1 MGALNN
7 GDVPPLTMFG
17 TDSLGRP
24 RGINSEGLKR
34 RGFDAERITAIKRA
48 YRTLYVAGLPL
59 AEAKQQL
66 AEQAQASDDV
76 RSMLDFIEHTER
88 HLLR

>member
-1 MGALNN
+1 MA
-7 GDVPPLTMFG
+7 TF
-17 TDSLGRP
+17 
-24 RGINSEGLKR
+24 R

-66 AEQAQASDDV
+66 AEQAQSSDDV